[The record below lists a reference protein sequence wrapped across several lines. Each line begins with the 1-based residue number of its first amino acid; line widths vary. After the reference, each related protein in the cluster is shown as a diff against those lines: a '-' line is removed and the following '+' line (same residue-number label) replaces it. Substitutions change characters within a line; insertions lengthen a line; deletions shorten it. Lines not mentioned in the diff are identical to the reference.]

1 MHKQKVLHEA
11 KLTKGA
17 LPSTRTA
24 MLARIKEIKQ
34 KYAKGKSKIGVRG
47 P

>member
-1 MHKQKVLHEA
+1 MRRQKARHEA

-17 LPSTRTA
+17 LPPTRTA

-34 KYAKGKSKIGVRG
+34 AHAKAKSKIGERG

>member
-1 MHKQKVLHEA
+1 MHKQKMLHEA

-34 KYAKGKSKIGVRG
+34 KHARAKSKIGVRG

>member
-1 MHKQKVLHEA
+1 MRRQKKRHEA

-17 LPSTRTA
+17 LPPTRTA
-24 MLARIKEIKQ
+24 MLTRIKKIKQ
-34 KYAKGKSKIGVRG
+34 THAKAKSKIGVRG